1 MPILTVCLLLYG
13 ELLLL
18 CYFLKADPPQVH
30 FSPTVSGQ
38 LCSSTVCVTACE
50 VFAQRALQSVADQNL
65 AGLSLVG
72 IYVAEGKLDSSSSL
86 HPVID
91 SCRQ

>member
-1 MPILTVCLLLYG
+1 M
-13 ELLLL
+13 
-18 CYFLKADPPQVH
+18 
-30 FSPTVSGQ
+30 
-38 LCSSTVCVTACE
+38 TACE